1 VQTTIYFSDKDAYLL
16 AEVAKFSRHER
27 RSRSAVIADILEQHF
42 EGKKVVGEILVDQ
55 GLVQVSDL
63 TACLGKQRE
72 QLVHDLLGKI
82 LVSEGLVTTE
92 QVDRAL
98 MIQGR
103 AQSELVR
110 AAS

>member
-1 VQTTIYFSDKDAYLL
+1 MTK
-16 AEVAKFSRHER
+16 VAKRSKRER

-63 TACLGKQRE
+63 TACLEKQKE

-82 LVSEGLVTTE
+82 LVSEGLVSTE
-92 QVDRAL
+92 QVDQAL